1 MRFQTRFAF
10 DLGQG
15 RSSECEIEVEKS
27 EAGRIQVTLCESGLR
42 GGELVRSRYARISN
56 QVYGKFL
63 KGIPARRIRWAYRSD
78 SVSEIPL
85 KWDGARLYLHS
96 GLNSGA
102 SSGNGR
108 AQSLH
113 A

>member
-42 GGELVRSRYARISN
+42 GGEIVRSKYAHISN
-56 QVYGKFL
+56 QIYGKFL
-63 KGIPARRIRWAYRSD
+63 KGIPAKRIRWAYRAD
-78 SVSEIPL
+78 SLSEVPL
-85 KWDGARLYLHS
+85 LWDGARLYLGS
-96 GLNSGA
+96 DV
-102 SSGNGR
+102 SSY
-108 AQSLH
+108 S
-113 A
+113 